1 MVKIIKKILVI
12 DDNIDILEAIKII
25 LEEEGY
31 EVIALDTGDNIFN
44 AIDKNNLPDLVLLD
58 LLLSGKD
65 GITVIHEL
73 HAKEE
78 TKNIPII
85 LNSAHP
91 KVKDIWI
98 NSGASAFIAK
108 PFDMKDLL
116 ALINSFNIVL

>member
-1 MVKIIKKILVI
+1 MQKIIKKILVI
-12 DDNIDILEAIKII
+12 EDNRDILEAIKII

-31 EVIALDTGDNIFN
+31 EVIALDTGENIFSFL
-44 AIDKNNLPDLVLLD
+44 DMKNLPGLVLLD

-65 GITVIHEL
+65 GIAVINEL
-73 HAKEE
+73 HAKAE
-78 TKNIPII
+78 TKDIPII

-98 NSGASAFIAK
+98 NSGASAFLSK

-116 ALINSFNIVL
+116 EMIANLIKK